1 MSFVLISEDRVT
13 WWRPRGVIKMYNFE
27 MNEIQLKLPTAT
39 ILSFSLASHLI
50 DCRSGTPF
58 LSPGRQTNQR
68 VNVHRVK

>member
-1 MSFVLISEDRVT
+1 
-13 WWRPRGVIKMYNFE
+13 MYNFE